1 MPGTSVFARAVA
13 VPVASGGLLFVSLL
27 LIGMTVKPAD
37 APADAPA
44 GAREAKAT
52 VTEFARL
59 KEQQY
64 PWGWIRWTMNA
75 DIDPDAEMTFG
86 VVYIKA
92 GQANALHLHPN
103 SAEYLHVVEGS
114 CEHLVGS
121 TWVKL
126 KEGDTVRIPVNV
138 HHRART
144 GAEPCRAVIVYNT
157 GRREMVE
164 IKEGQAD
171 AKAASGP

>member
-1 MPGTSVFARAVA
+1 MLGSSVLKRAA
-13 VPVASGGLLFVSLL
+13 MAPIASGVLLFVSIL
-27 LIGMTVKPAD
+27 LIGMTVKPMHV
-37 APADAPA
+37 PA
-44 GAREAKAT
+44 GDTGAEVT

-59 KEQQY
+59 KEHQY
-64 PWGWIRWTMNA
+64 PWGWIRWTINA

-86 VVYIKA
+86 VVFIKA
-92 GQANALHLHPN
+92 QQQNALHLHPN
-103 SAEYLHVVEGS
+103 SAEYLHVVEGA

-126 KEGDTVRIPVNV
+126 KEGDTVRIPANV

-164 IKEGQAD
+164 VKED
-171 AKAASGP
+171 